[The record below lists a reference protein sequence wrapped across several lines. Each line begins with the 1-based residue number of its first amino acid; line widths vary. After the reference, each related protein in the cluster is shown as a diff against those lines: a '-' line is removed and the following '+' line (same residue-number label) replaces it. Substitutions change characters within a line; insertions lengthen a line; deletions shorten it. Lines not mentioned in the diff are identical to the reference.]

1 MGVGLLTGAD
11 NLGAESSI
19 NGASFG
25 ATDFAVKGGFALL
38 DAFIS
43 STDTRS

>member
-1 MGVGLLTGAD
+1 VIGAD

-19 NGASFG
+19 NGASLD
-25 ATDFAVKGGFALL
+25 ATDFAVNAGFALF

-43 STDTRS
+43 SKDTKS